1 MLNTKKL
8 KRKKFDGID
17 VFVFVLLT
25 LWMLLIIIP
34 FLNAISISFATQK
47 EYVDNPLMLFPSAP
61 TVRSYQMLFG
71 DYRIWTGFKTSFLIV
86 LIGVPLNMLLT
97 MVLAYGT
104 SRGQYP
110 GKKLIIG
117 GILFTMLFNGGII
130 PLYLQMKE
138 MHLTNSLWSVVLAGT
153 VNVFYFVIM
162 RNYFQSLPES
172 LIESARLDGAGEW
185 RVLWS
190 IILPLSKPIIATLTL
205 FYLVDRWNEWYNAL
219 IFIRDSGL
227 QPLQLV
233 LRSIVMESSI
243 VNNVTSAASME
254 NMQNFDM
261 GVKMAAVMVT
271 ILPVMCVFP
280 FLQKH
285 FAQGVMVGAVKA

>member
-1 MLNTKKL
+1 MAKVY
-8 KRKKFDGID
+8 KRKRFDAVD
-17 VFVFVLLT
+17 VLVVTLLT

-34 FLNAISISFATQK
+34 FVNAIAISFATQK
-47 EYVDNPLMLFPSAP
+47 EYVDNPLMLVPSEP
-61 TVRSYQMLFG
+61 TLKSYELLFN
-71 DYRIWTGFKTSFLIV
+71 DYRIWTGFRTSFLIV
-86 LIGVPLNMLLT
+86 LSGVPANMLLT
-97 MVLAYGT
+97 TVLAYGT
-104 SRGQYP
+104 SRGDYP
-110 GKKLIIG
+110 GKKIIIG

-138 MHLTNSLWSVVLAGT
+138 FHLTNTLWSVVLAGT

-185 RVLWS
+185 RVLGH

-219 IFIRDSGL
+219 IFIRDTEM

-233 LRSIVMESSI
+233 LRSIVMKSKI
-243 VNNVTSAASME
+243 VNNVTSAAAME
-254 NMQNFDM
+254 QMQNFDM
-261 GVKMAAVMVT
+261 GVKMAAVIVT
-271 ILPVMCVFP
+271 ILPVMCVYP